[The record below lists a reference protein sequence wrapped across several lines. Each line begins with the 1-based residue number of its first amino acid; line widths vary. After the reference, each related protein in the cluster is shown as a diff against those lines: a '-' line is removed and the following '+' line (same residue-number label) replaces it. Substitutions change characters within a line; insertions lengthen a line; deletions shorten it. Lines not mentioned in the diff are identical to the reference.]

1 MIETDSENQGTKP
14 GIHAMSDENSPP
26 DSCAPDGP
34 LLEPSEVL
42 EAALNRAYARAK
54 VWSGAAILLQCAL
67 FIAGIVAIFLPS
79 IPLTYPWEALPLGLI
94 GAWIFKGE
102 CLEIFAKKLE
112 CLPP

>member
-1 MIETDSENQGTKP
+1 MSGEN
-14 GIHAMSDENSPP
+14 NPP

-67 FIAGIVAIFLPS
+67 FIAGIVAIFLPVT
-79 IPLTYPWEALPLGLI
+79 LTYPWVALPLALI
-94 GAWIFKGE
+94 GAWIASKASGLRFSPKD
-102 CLEIFAKKLE
+102 
-112 CLPP
+112 